1 MVSGLSEKLSLRAN
15 SLSEQAKNT
24 SNEDIKDANRKFYE
38 FFVKHMGNYY
48 KSVQNLLE
56 GRR

>member
-24 SNEDIKDANRKFYE
+24 SNEDIKDANRKLQKCTKFT
-38 FFVKHMGNYY
+38 
-48 KSVQNLLE
+48 
-56 GRR
+56 GREAIGLAE